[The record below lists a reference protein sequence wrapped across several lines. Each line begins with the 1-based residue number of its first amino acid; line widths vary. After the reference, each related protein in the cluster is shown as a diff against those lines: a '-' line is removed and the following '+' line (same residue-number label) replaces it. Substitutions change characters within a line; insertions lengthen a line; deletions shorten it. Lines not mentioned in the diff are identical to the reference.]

1 MNRIK
6 RFFVKIGEMAVH
18 RELLYQL
25 EGLISIELNKYLY
38 NAEESNNIPHY
49 EKDSLELVI
58 DMGGDGLDIY
68 VLPGTEKLTFENTF
82 DNMDKYMVGHYHPDD
97 LLYLILN
104 WEKEKQY
111 LIDKTSV
118 VFFDY
123 YFNR

>member
-6 RFFVKIGEMAVH
+6 RFLIRIGEEAVH
-18 RELLYQL
+18 KELLYQL

-38 NAEESNNIPHY
+38 NVEESNNIPHY
-49 EKDSLELVI
+49 EKDSLELTI
-58 DMGGDGLDIY
+58 DMGGNGLDIY
-68 VLPGTEKLTFENTF
+68 VLPGTEELTFE
-82 DNMDKYMVGHYHPDD
+82 NMDKYMIGHYHSDD

-118 VFFDY
+118 IFFDY
-123 YFNR
+123 YFSR

>member
-6 RFFVKIGEMAVH
+6 RLIVKIGEKAVH
-18 RELLYQL
+18 KELLYQL

-49 EKDSLELVI
+49 KKDSLELIV
-58 DMGGDGLDIY
+58 DMGGNGLDIY
-68 VLPGTEKLTFENTF
+68 VLPGTEELTFE
-82 DNMDKYMVGHYHPDD
+82 NMDKYMVGHYHSDD

-118 VFFDY
+118 IFFDY
-123 YFNR
+123 YFSR

>member
-6 RFFVKIGEMAVH
+6 RFLVRIGEKAVH
-18 RELLYQL
+18 KELLYQL

-49 EKDSLELVI
+49 EKDSLELTI
-58 DMGGDGLDIY
+58 DTGGNGLDIY
-68 VLPGTEKLTFENTF
+68 VLPETEELTFE
-82 DNMDKYMVGHYHPDD
+82 NMDKYMIGHYHSDD

-118 VFFDY
+118 IFFDY
-123 YFNR
+123 YFSR

>member
-6 RFFVKIGEMAVH
+6 RFFVKIGERAVH
-18 RELLYQL
+18 KELLYQL

-49 EKDSLELVI
+49 EKDSLELTI
-58 DMGGDGLDIY
+58 DTGGNGLDIY
-68 VLPGTEKLTFENTF
+68 VLPGTEELTFE
-82 DNMDKYMVGHYHPDD
+82 NMDKYMIGHYHSDD

-118 VFFDY
+118 IFFDY
-123 YFNR
+123 YFSR

>member
-6 RFFVKIGEMAVH
+6 RFLIRIGEKAVH
-18 RELLYQL
+18 KELLYQL

-49 EKDSLELVI
+49 EKDSLELTI
-58 DMGGDGLDIY
+58 DTGGNGLDIY
-68 VLPGTEKLTFENTF
+68 VLPGTEELTFE
-82 DNMDKYMVGHYHPDD
+82 NMDKYMIGHYHSDD

-118 VFFDY
+118 IFFDY
-123 YFNR
+123 YFSR

>member
-6 RFFVKIGEMAVH
+6 RFLVRIGEKAVH
-18 RELLYQL
+18 KELLYQL

-49 EKDSLELVI
+49 EKDSLELTI
-58 DMGGDGLDIY
+58 DTGGNGLDIY
-68 VLPGTEKLTFENTF
+68 VLPGTEELTFE
-82 DNMDKYMVGHYHPDD
+82 NMDKYMIGHYHSDD

-118 VFFDY
+118 IFFDY
-123 YFNR
+123 YFSR

>member
-6 RFFVKIGEMAVH
+6 RFLIRIGEKAVH
-18 RELLYQL
+18 KELLYQL

-49 EKDSLELVI
+49 EKDSLELTI
-58 DMGGDGLDIY
+58 DMGGNGLDIY
-68 VLPGTEKLTFENTF
+68 VLPGTEELTFE
-82 DNMDKYMVGHYHPDD
+82 NMDKYMVGHYHSDD

-104 WEKEKQY
+104 WEKEKQH

-118 VFFDY
+118 IFFDY
-123 YFNR
+123 YFSR

>member
-6 RFFVKIGEMAVH
+6 RFLIRIGEKAVH
-18 RELLYQL
+18 KELLYQL

-49 EKDSLELVI
+49 KKDSLELII
-58 DMGGDGLDIY
+58 DTGGNGLDIY
-68 VLPGTEKLTFENTF
+68 VLPGTEEPTFE
-82 DNMDKYMVGHYHPDD
+82 NMDKYMVGHYHSDD

-104 WEKEKQY
+104 WGKEKQY

-118 VFFDY
+118 IFFDY
-123 YFNR
+123 YFSR